1 MVVLFSV
8 ATIGAGEGTIPVA
21 FGAEK
26 RRIDTRTGMLEV
38 PIDELV
44 VAIKRKDRAEIGRT
58 AERIGPAR
66 LAQALRR
73 PDAAS
78 VNAALT
84 GIGILPGGTRLIGAV
99 TDLFVTADPPI
110 AAAAAHTLG
119 QLLAPV
125 TTAQLDD
132 WEVPP
137 DLVETACIALRGA
150 ATLAANPTTVR
161 LAALNGLADAHTICA
176 PTPELIALLRDPTPV
191 VRRAAALVVRP
202 QQRLATGGFAAGT
215 RDIDKGVASVS
226 VAALCELLAVPGM
239 GPKGG
244 AKEPLWDQTRQA
256 ARRMVVAHDTPAEDA
271 VQMLD
276 CLDPTLAS
284 DRQILDGL
292 RGRQRTPIGA
302 RATEILN
309 QAQGRARP

>member
-1 MVVLFSV
+1 MTPL
-8 ATIGAGEGTIPVA
+8 AH
-21 FGAEK
+21 GAEK
-26 RRIDTRTGMLEV
+26 RHIDARTGMLEV
-38 PIDELV
+38 PIDELM

-73 PDAAS
+73 PDAAA

-84 GIGILPGGTRLIGAV
+84 GIGILPGGMRLIGAV
-99 TDLFVTADPPI
+99 TELFVTADPPI
-110 AAAAAHTLG
+110 AVAAAHTLG

-137 DLVETACIALRGA
+137 DVVDAACVVLRGA
-150 ATLAANPTTVR
+150 ATMAANPTTVR
-161 LAALNGLADAHTICA
+161 LAALDGLADAYTICA
-176 PTPELIALLRDPTPV
+176 PTPELIALLRDPTPA

-226 VAALCELLAVPGM
+226 VATLCELLAVPGM
-239 GPKGG
+239 APKAGT
-244 AKEPLWDQTRQA
+244 KEPIWDQTRQA
-256 ARRMVVAHDTPAEDA
+256 ARRMIVAHDTPAEDA
-271 VQMLD
+271 VQMLE

-292 RGRQRTPIGA
+292 RARQRTPIGT
-302 RATEILN
+302 RAAEILN
-309 QAQGRARP
+309 QTQSRTRP